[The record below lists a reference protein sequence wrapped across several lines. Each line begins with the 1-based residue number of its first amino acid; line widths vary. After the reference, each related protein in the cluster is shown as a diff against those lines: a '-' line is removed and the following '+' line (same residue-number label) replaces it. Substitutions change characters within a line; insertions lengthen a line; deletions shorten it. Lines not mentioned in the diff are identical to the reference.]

1 MDLMIIFVLTKTKKD
16 MTKLSKY
23 TLSLLSL
30 LVIIGFAVVGLTI
43 KTNYVWIGYLL
54 ILIGSF
60 SFGILLHKE
69 KNG

>member
-1 MDLMIIFVLTKTKKD
+1 MDY
-16 MTKLSKY
+16 TKLSKY

-43 KTNYVWIGYLL
+43 KTNGVWFGYLL
-54 ILIGSF
+54 ILIGSIA
-60 SFGILLHKE
+60 FGALLHKE